1 MKNLL
6 LAMLVISTL
15 TSCSVV
21 MAAKKD
27 GTSIERVQG
36 ARTRAQILATGP
48 VVISSEYNQCN
59 DLVETYQ
66 FQKPR
71 GSAARAFMH
80 GVLDISTCGIWE
92 VIGTPIEACQI
103 EKEFYIIRI
112 TYDQNDVVKLVEL
125 L

>member
-1 MKNLL
+1 MKNII
-6 LAMLVISTL
+6 LAILAISTL

-27 GTSIERVQG
+27 GTSIEKVQG

-48 VVISSEYNQCN
+48 MVISSEYNECN
-59 DLVETYQ
+59 ELVEVYQ

-80 GVLDISTCGIWE
+80 GVLDVSTCGLWE
-92 VIGTPIEACQI
+92 VLGTPIEACQN
-103 EKEFYIIRI
+103 EKEFYVIRI
-112 TYDQNDVVKLVEL
+112 TYDQSDTVKLVEL